1 LKLQIYRRWEKA
13 GRDPEWCRRKGLQAR
28 SLKFAADVRRQL
40 AAAVSKEADVR
51 RQLAA
56 AVSKEAD
63 VRNGSQDLRNEP
75 QDLRN
80 GSQDVRNGS
89 QDVRNRSQDGSRK
102 KDESTEQRT
111 VPLRKALCIGFANKL
126 ARRMTKHN
134 GYRTM
139 GEKSQ
144 LVQVG
149 EFQGSIFKVLGELT
163 LRGFHGFWVSQR
175 FRFVIFGARTR
186 SVLDVLVP
194 MGSFTRVFWHI
205 LRFIN
210 FLKP

>member
-1 LKLQIYRRWEKA
+1 LKELFKSSEPQIYRRWEKA

-51 RQLAA
+51 
-56 AVSKEAD
+56 
-63 VRNGSQDLRNEP
+63 
-75 QDLRN
+75 N
-80 GSQDVRNGS
+80 GSQDVRNES
-89 QDVRNRSQDGSRK
+89 QEGLRK
-102 KDESTEQRT
+102 KDRSTEQRT

-144 LVQVG
+144 LVQVRDLQG
-149 EFQGSIFKVLGELT
+149 GWLALFRGLERFQVKP
-163 LRGFHGFWVSQR
+163 RGVG
-175 FRFVIFGARTR
+175 
-186 SVLDVLVP
+186 
-194 MGSFTRVFWHI
+194 
-205 LRFIN
+205 
-210 FLKP
+210 